1 MLYSNTHVTSTLACV
16 QACVQ
21 VWPICVDL
29 CSVQVPSR
37 VVGVVNYMLNV
48 WNKDLNSCTHS

>member
-1 MLYSNTHVTSTLACV
+1 VYYTHHIKHYTVTHTL
-16 QACVQ
+16 
-21 VWPICVDL
+21 
-29 CSVQVPSR
+29 QVPSR